1 MSKPFKVFNSEKQ
14 TGVMA
19 SSLADLRNAIRRTF
33 NILEDVIPCL
43 ADGTRIENEEYY
55 QSLAANERITYL
67 VVYVCNN
74 PPAAYDNNFFD
85 NLSCLDN
92 IDQLDE
98 FIDFARKSN
107 YFNNK

>member
-1 MSKPFKVFNSEKQ
+1 LQKMSKPFKVFNSDKQ

-19 SSLADLRNAIRRTF
+19 SSLADLRNAIRRAF

-43 ADGTRIENEEYY
+43 ADGTRIENEEYF

-67 VVYVCNN
+67 VVYIYNN
-74 PPAAYDNNFFD
+74 PPHDNNLFD

-98 FIDFARKSN
+98 FIDFIRKSN
-107 YFNNK
+107 YL

>member
-19 SSLADLRNAIRRTF
+19 SSLADLRNAIRVAF
-33 NILEDVIPCL
+33 NVLEDVIPCL
-43 ADGTRIENEEYY
+43 ADGTRIENEEYF

-67 VVYVCNN
+67 VVYIYNN
-74 PPAAYDNNFFD
+74 PAYDNNLFD

-98 FIDFARKSN
+98 FIDFIRKSN
-107 YFNNK
+107 YL